1 MFSPALEISSQYL
14 LIRAVNLTE
23 KKLGAPAV
31 SVLCYLF
38 IAVSC
43 LPVSCR
49 EPNDTLSHSLSHSLR
64 LVNNDQFSYW
74 DYFKPEINS
83 KRLL

>member
-1 MFSPALEISSQYL
+1 MISPALEISSQHL

-23 KKLGAPAV
+23 KKKLGAPAV
-31 SVLCYLF
+31 SALCYLF

-49 EPNDTLSHSLSHSLR
+49 LSHSLR
-64 LVNNDQFSYW
+64 LINNDQFSYW